1 MILTPKR
8 EITKLLW
15 YVFHL
20 KDKARQ
26 HVIYTRS
33 LTCELA
39 RAVPHVTIV
48 GPWSGHTAA
57 GALWWSSGRRG
68 RRIACRHP
76 ALCELHQCCFAYPC
90 HTLLWCQ
97 MMEGKGLWGET
108 YTQSMIMS
116 DNTTFQVFVFLSV
129 LITFV
134 QIFNEELS
142 FCPIVCFLNITPA
155 LSF

>member
-1 MILTPKR
+1 MMPQNEKYLMLAPMILTPKR

-48 GPWSGHTAA
+48 GP
-57 GALWWSSGRRG
+57 
-68 RRIACRHP
+68 
-76 ALCELHQCCFAYPC
+76 
-90 HTLLWCQ
+90 
-97 MMEGKGLWGET
+97 
-108 YTQSMIMS
+108 
-116 DNTTFQVFVFLSV
+116 
-129 LITFV
+129 
-134 QIFNEELS
+134 
-142 FCPIVCFLNITPA
+142 
-155 LSF
+155 